1 METTKDLAS
10 ELSQFI
16 GTTQYYKPSIFSS
29 MRITD
34 GVKYFIDNAGNGAYW
49 FTDIVA
55 TEIVPKVL
63 KYDFMT
69 VQLVAL
75 DNKATII
82 ANDGDGKRVFLK
94 TIGYTDCPDGEYEFF
109 IQDSSGPVDG
119 SFVVMMLPSE
129 Y

>member
-1 METTKDLAS
+1 METTNLAD
-10 ELSQFI
+10 ELNQFN
-16 GTTQYYKPSIFSS
+16 GTTQYHRPSFFSS

-34 GVKYFIDNAGNGAYW
+34 GVKYFIDNAGYGAYW

-55 TEIVPKVL
+55 TEIVPL
-63 KYDFMT
+63 IDDFMV

-82 ANDGDGKRVFLK
+82 AEDGDGEKIFLK
-94 TIGYTDCPDGEYEFF
+94 TIGYTDCPDGEYKFF
-109 IQDSSGPVDG
+109 MQKGD
-119 SFVVMMLPSE
+119 FVVMMLPSE

>member
-1 METTKDLAS
+1 METTRDLAS

-16 GTTQYYKPSIFSS
+16 GTTQYYRPSMFSS

-34 GVKYFIDNAGNGAYW
+34 GVKYFIDNAGHGAYW

-55 TEIVPKVL
+55 TEIVPL
-63 KYDFMT
+63 IDDFMV

-75 DNKATII
+75 DSKATIT
-82 ANDGDGKRVFLK
+82 AHDGENKRVFLK
-94 TIGYTDCPDGEYEFF
+94 KISYTDCPDGEYKFF
-109 IQDSSGPVDG
+109 MQKGD
-119 SFVVMMLPSE
+119 FVVMMLPSE

>member
-1 METTKDLAS
+1 METTRDLAS
-10 ELSQFI
+10 ELGQFI
-16 GTTQYYKPSIFSS
+16 GTTRYYKPSIFSS

-34 GVKYFIDNAGNGAYW
+34 GVKYFIDQAGAYW

-55 TEIVPKVL
+55 SEIVPL
-63 KYDFMT
+63 IDDFMT

-75 DNKATII
+75 DNKATIT
-82 ANDGDGKRVFLK
+82 AHDGDNKRVFLK
-94 TIGYTDCPDGEYEFF
+94 TIGYTDCPDGEYNFF

>member
-1 METTKDLAS
+1 METTRDLAS

-16 GTTQYYKPSIFSS
+16 GTTQYYRPSMCSS

-34 GVKYFIDNAGNGAYW
+34 GVKYFIDQAGAYW

-55 TEIVPKVL
+55 TEIVPL
-63 KYDFMT
+63 IDDFMT

-75 DNKATII
+75 DSKATII
-82 ANDGDGKRVFLK
+82 AEDGDEEQIFLK
-94 TIGYTDCPDGEYEFF
+94 KISYTDCPDGEYKFF
-109 IQDSSGPVDG
+109 MQKGD
-119 SFVVMMLPSE
+119 FVVMMLPSE